1 MKRFYLLICGLLLST
16 MALAQTETAV
26 RLYHKATSDRTKTE
40 QFLHQDF
47 SAIDSTSMH
56 DLAVLFYRS
65 NDYLSA
71 GTCWEIALQKVK
83 KHGKAYEQILNA
95 LSSAYAQLNDP
106 QKIEWL
112 AGVIDEH
119 NKQDLKKTC
128 NDYKC
133 KLERAQYYAVQGDEL
148 KAKTYIKESLDLCQT
163 EEQRCEV
170 EETYARILFD
180 LRDFLS
186 CAQYYLS
193 ASNRWKKIGSN
204 PLHMGTDIYW
214 AAQNYML
221 ASRYEDAE
229 KCSRLAM
236 ECFKE
241 QKNETDKKLYLMS
254 VLSLGDALFCQQKNE
269 EALVAY
275 QTEKDGYEA
284 WMPDSEKHA
293 DALEDMAKVEV
304 RLKKY
309 EEAKK
314 HYQAALDIYKALN
327 IDNKYSNTYSL
338 LMICLRKANENDAAD
353 QMEQVAE
360 NNRKAVYRR
369 LLDNEL
375 PSLETTRKYLGS
387 MTYTN
392 SLNTIAE
399 CYFGIN
405 DYDKAAD
412 YFSLYSENLRNML
425 RERFAMMTEKDR
437 KRVWDEQQRN
447 IDNFRFDIA
456 VLPDSVSHMMQ
467 RFTPTFYDLELLSKG
482 ILLNSNIEF
491 EKVLNSQPN
500 ERLIEIYRQIKI
512 NQDEIERLQTSVSE
526 VNLDKTLNL
535 KQKNVLLEK
544 ELMLGCSEIKDY
556 TEYLSYTWKDV
567 QHNLKDNDV
576 AIEFTMVQLSPLDKD
591 SYLLALVLTS
601 TGEPVMELV
610 SKRDIIYNMEQ
621 QFDLY
626 DNPIFFRKFW
636 GGALLKHIEGKKRI
650 FFASNNM
657 LSNIA
662 IEYLKDGDK
671 PFFETH
677 EVYRLSST
685 KELCRHYQT
694 SSNKT
699 LCLFGDVDYDTNT
712 KAKNR
717 DDFGSLEF
725 SKAEINGISDC
736 MRKIFKVKV
745 YDGRNASEQNFR
757 SLSENCPAIL
767 HIASHGKYTGDKG
780 LTDDEAMNYSFIA
793 LSGINLFD
801 QKQDN
806 DGKITAADVA
816 TMNLRQCD
824 MVVLSA
830 CQTALGGQGADGIFG
845 LQRGFK
851 NAGVHSLMMSIKP
864 VHDEST
870 AKLMVSFYQGLAKG
884 FSKRKA
890 LANAQKQ
897 LRDQGYTQGDHWAPF
912 ILLDALE

>member
-26 RLYHKATSDRTKTE
+26 RLYQKATSDRTKTE

-284 WMPDSEKHA
+284 SMPDSEKHA

-360 NNRKAVYRR
+360 NNRKAV
-369 LLDNEL
+369 
-375 PSLETTRKYLGS
+375 
-387 MTYTN
+387 
-392 SLNTIAE
+392 
-399 CYFGIN
+399 
-405 DYDKAAD
+405 
-412 YFSLYSENLRNML
+412 
-425 RERFAMMTEKDR
+425 
-437 KRVWDEQQRN
+437 
-447 IDNFRFDIA
+447 
-456 VLPDSVSHMMQ
+456 
-467 RFTPTFYDLELLSKG
+467 
-482 ILLNSNIEF
+482 
-491 EKVLNSQPN
+491 
-500 ERLIEIYRQIKI
+500 
-512 NQDEIERLQTSVSE
+512 
-526 VNLDKTLNL
+526 
-535 KQKNVLLEK
+535 
-544 ELMLGCSEIKDY
+544 
-556 TEYLSYTWKDV
+556 
-567 QHNLKDNDV
+567 
-576 AIEFTMVQLSPLDKD
+576 
-591 SYLLALVLTS
+591 
-601 TGEPVMELV
+601 
-610 SKRDIIYNMEQ
+610 
-621 QFDLY
+621 
-626 DNPIFFRKFW
+626 
-636 GGALLKHIEGKKRI
+636 
-650 FFASNNM
+650 
-657 LSNIA
+657 
-662 IEYLKDGDK
+662 
-671 PFFETH
+671 
-677 EVYRLSST
+677 
-685 KELCRHYQT
+685 
-694 SSNKT
+694 
-699 LCLFGDVDYDTNT
+699 
-712 KAKNR
+712 
-717 DDFGSLEF
+717 
-725 SKAEINGISDC
+725 
-736 MRKIFKVKV
+736 
-745 YDGRNASEQNFR
+745 
-757 SLSENCPAIL
+757 
-767 HIASHGKYTGDKG
+767 
-780 LTDDEAMNYSFIA
+780 
-793 LSGINLFD
+793 
-801 QKQDN
+801 
-806 DGKITAADVA
+806 
-816 TMNLRQCD
+816 
-824 MVVLSA
+824 
-830 CQTALGGQGADGIFG
+830 
-845 LQRGFK
+845 
-851 NAGVHSLMMSIKP
+851 
-864 VHDEST
+864 
-870 AKLMVSFYQGLAKG
+870 
-884 FSKRKA
+884 
-890 LANAQKQ
+890 
-897 LRDQGYTQGDHWAPF
+897 
-912 ILLDALE
+912 